1 MANIKSSIKS
11 IRQEKK
17 IRVAN
22 HAKMATLRTKIKV
35 ADEHLDV
42 KTQNDV
48 NSYADNLEAK
58 HVIHKN
64 KANRIK
70 SRLAKR
76 INKNKQEVKLG

>member
-1 MANIKSSIKS
+1 
-11 IRQEKK
+11 
-17 IRVAN
+17 
-22 HAKMATLRTKIKV
+22 T
-35 ADEHLDV
+35 
-42 KTQNDV
+42 
-48 NSYADNLEAK
+48 K